1 METYSVDKEKQTFF
15 QKIGVEGVGSLL
27 DFCNYELNSGTNI

>member
-1 METYSVDKEKQTFF
+1 MKAYSVDKEKQTFF

-27 DFCNYELNSGTNI
+27 DSCNYELNSDTNI